1 MRIHALPTQLINQIA
16 AGEVVERPASVLKE
30 LVENSFDAGATQIQI
45 DVEQAGMRQIRVR
58 DNGCGI
64 VKEDL
69 ALALSR
75 HATSKIAS
83 LQDLEQVLSMGFRG
97 EALPSIS
104 SVARL
109 TLISRTAGAE
119 CAWEVSADG
128 SEKNFEPQPAPQ
140 PIGTTVDVRDLF
152 YNTPARRKFLKTEKT
167 EFSHIENLIQKLAL
181 SRFDVGFVLNHNQ
194 REVFNFKP
202 ALLLAAQEKRIAAIC
217 GSLFIEKS
225 VRIDYAAAGLQLSG
239 WVGLPT
245 FSRSQQDMQFFYVN
259 GRLIKDR
266 LVAHAVKQAYQDV
279 LYHGRHPV
287 FVLYLQL
294 DPALVDVNAH
304 PTKLEVRFREGR
316 LVHDFL
322 FQALHRSLAEQ
333 RPGDERVY
341 TTRDETAESVS
352 LPTPAAE
359 NSASSVLN
367 QQTSIPLEIPEDTG
381 FSANT
386 RLPQA
391 DEKSLNVRES
401 TGNERNLSAQH
412 YRNME
417 SRALSA
423 KAVNEQIQG
432 YGKLYPDTG
441 SQQPAIPKA
450 QQDIPPLGYAL
461 AHIHS
466 IYILAETANG
476 IILVDA
482 HAAHERVSYERLKQ
496 HYQQHTIVTQPLLL
510 PIKLKV
516 SNAEADLA
524 EQEHAF
530 FLELGFELN
539 RSGPET
545 IVLRSTPALLAK
557 TDVDQLLRDILADML
572 NVGVS
577 FKAQEKVNAVLAKM
591 ACHGSVRAK
600 RKLSIEEMNAL
611 LRDMEKTERIGQ
623 CNHGRPTWVALSH
636 QDLDRFFMRGQ

>member
-16 AGEVVERPASVLKE
+16 AGEVVERPASVVKE
-30 LVENSFDAGATQIQI
+30 LVENCFDAGATQINVDI
-45 DVEQAGMRQIRVR
+45 EQGGMRQIKIR

-83 LQDLEQVLSMGFRG
+83 LADLEQVMSMGFRG

-109 TLISRTAGAE
+109 TLTSKTADADY
-119 CAWEVSADG
+119 AWQVSADG
-128 SEKNFEPQPAPQ
+128 SEKNMDPQPSSHPQ
-140 PIGTTVDVRDLF
+140 GTTVDVCDLF

-167 EFSHIENLIQKLAL
+167 EFSHIESLIQKLAL
-181 SRFDVGFVLNHNQ
+181 SRFDIGFMLTHNQKEVLNL
-194 REVFNFKP
+194 KP
-202 ALLLAAQEKRIAAIC
+202 ADNQQAQEQRIANIC
-217 GSLFIEKS
+217 SSAFIENS
-225 VRIDYAAAGLQLSG
+225 VHIDFSASGLHLYG

-245 FSRSQQDMQFFYVN
+245 YSRVQQDMQFFYVN

-266 LVAHAVKQAYQDV
+266 LVAHAIKQAYQDV

-316 LVHDFL
+316 TVHDFL

-333 RPGDERVY
+333 RPGQQPTHTVHI
-341 TTRDETAESVS
+341 ESVDPEPAPVTAAPKQYA
-352 LPTPAAE
+352 LPLTEAPARASTPSRNTSPYGLDGGRLAE
-359 NSASSVLN
+359 VRKNAMQRQNYGQLYQQVLVE
-367 QQTSIPLEIPEDTG
+367 PVEEAP
-381 FSANT
+381 
-386 RLPQA
+386 
-391 DEKSLNVRES
+391 
-401 TGNERNLSAQH
+401 
-412 YRNME
+412 
-417 SRALSA
+417 
-423 KAVNEQIQG
+423 VNH
-432 YGKLYPDTG
+432 
-441 SQQPAIPKA
+441 
-450 QQDIPPLGYAL
+450 PLGYAL
-461 AHIHS
+461 AHIHN

-482 HAAHERVSYERLKQ
+482 HAAHERIMYERLKQ
-496 HYQQHTIVTQPLLL
+496 QYQQLGIATQPLLL
-510 PIKLKV
+510 PIKLVV
-516 SNAEADLA
+516 SAAEADLA
-524 EQEHAF
+524 EQVHAF
-530 FLELGFELN
+530 FHSIGFDLN

-545 IVLRSTPALLAK
+545 LILRSTPALLLK
-557 TDVDQLLRDILADML
+557 LDTEQLFRDMLADML
-572 NVGVS
+572 TQGFS
-577 FKAQEKVNAVLAKM
+577 DKAEEAINNILRTM

-611 LRDMEKTERIGQ
+611 LRDMEKTERFGQ
-623 CNHGRPTWVALSH
+623 CNHGRPTYVTLGH

>member
-16 AGEVVERPASVLKE
+16 AGEVVERPASVVKE
-30 LVENSFDAGATQIQI
+30 LVENCFDAGASQIYVDIEQGGVKQI
-45 DVEQAGMRQIRVR
+45 KIR

-64 VKEDL
+64 DKDDL

-83 LQDLEQVLSMGFRG
+83 LDDLEHVVSMGFRG

-109 TLISRTAGAE
+109 TLISRTAAAD
-119 CAWEVSADG
+119 CAWQVSADG
-128 SEKNFEPQPAPQ
+128 SEKNFDPQPDPH
-140 PIGTTVDVRDLF
+140 PPGTTVDVRDLF
-152 YNTPARRKFLKTEKT
+152 YNTPARRKFLKAEKT
-167 EFSHIENLIQKLAL
+167 EFGHIESLIQKLAL
-181 SRFDVGFVLNHNQ
+181 SRFDVGFSLQHNQ
-194 REVFNFKP
+194 REVLQLKP
-202 ALLLAAQEKRIAAIC
+202 AATRAEQEKRIAAIC
-217 GSLFIEKS
+217 GSAFVDNAVK
-225 VRIDYAAAGLQLSG
+225 IDYAASGLHLHG

-316 LVHDFL
+316 MVHDFL
-322 FQALHRSLAEQ
+322 FQALHRGLAEQ
-333 RPGDERVY
+333 RPGQTPAHTIEMQTVPAP
-341 TTRDETAESVS
+341 TIQTRPSLNLQAS
-352 LPTPAAE
+352 LPLSLAE
-359 NSASSVLN
+359 EADSV
-367 QQTSIPLEIPEDTG
+367 
-381 FSANT
+381 
-386 RLPQA
+386 
-391 DEKSLNVRES
+391 
-401 TGNERNLSAQH
+401 
-412 YRNME
+412 E
-417 SRALSA
+417 SRAKPAIKTDSA
-423 KAVNEQIQG
+423 AQVPAGGNPARGFSYPGRPNIPANVADQIQA
-432 YGKLYPDTG
+432 YAKLYPQT
-441 SQQPAIPKA
+441 QPNSADQA
-450 QQDIPPLGYAL
+450 MPPLGFAL
-461 AHIHS
+461 AHIHN
-466 IYILAETANG
+466 IYILAETAGG

-482 HAAHERVSYERLKQ
+482 HAAHERVTYERLKQ
-496 HYQQHTIVTQPLLL
+496 HYHNRAIVSQPLLL
-510 PIKLKV
+510 PIKIQV
-516 SNAEADLA
+516 TAAEADLA

-530 FLELGFELN
+530 FLGLGFELN

-545 IVLRSTPALLAK
+545 VVLRATPALLAK
-557 TDVDQLLRDILADML
+557 TDVDQLVRDILADL
-572 NVGVS
+572 ATHGVS
-577 FKAQEKVNAVLAKM
+577 RKAEESINAILATM

-611 LRDMEKTERIGQ
+611 LRDMEQTERIGQ